1 MATRRPGALPALTLH
16 CGTSKPSDAN
26 TTVDVD
32 KTFEIW
38 ARLIVLE
45 CNVASAATFS
55 ALLQIARRLTYLTRQ
70 FKQDYKKDPDLE
82 DMNHWTTGVDEVLD
96 DDNEI
101 EVDHVP
107 VDENLVA
114 ALEALDFAIHERYAV
129 TKVDATSP
137 ADAGR
142 Q

>member
-1 MATRRPGALPALTLH
+1 MRH
-16 CGTSKPSDAN
+16 FKPSDAN
-26 TTVDVD
+26 ATVDVD